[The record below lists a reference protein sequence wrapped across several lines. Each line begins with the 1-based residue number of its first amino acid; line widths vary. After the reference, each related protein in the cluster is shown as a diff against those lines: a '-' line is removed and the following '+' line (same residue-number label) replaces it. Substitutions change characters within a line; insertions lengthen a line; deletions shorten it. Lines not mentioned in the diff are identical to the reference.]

1 MKTNCEGALGWKSRG
16 DSGDAWGM
24 ATALWECDT
33 ENQNTLAKRSPAVE
47 FEDLLQV
54 KGSWI
59 LELGNV
65 AD

>member
-1 MKTNCEGALGWKSRG
+1 MPEAWPLPSESVIQKTK
-16 DSGDAWGM
+16 
-24 ATALWECDT
+24 
-33 ENQNTLAKRSPAVE
+33 TLAKRSPAVE